1 MSFGIRNMQHREVVL
16 RQLRA
21 ALSSEVGSKV
31 GILEFV
37 NPQLDGTIGF
47 LAGNFFIPYIIP
59 VIGAIMSL
67 GKGNEYTYLAKS
79 IANFPTREEFLDM
92 MTHVGFVDCESHNFL
107 AGVVVLFLCEEK

>member
-47 LAGNFFIPYIIP
+47 LAGNFFIPS
-59 VIGAIMSL
+59 V
-67 GKGNEYTYLAKS
+67 
-79 IANFPTREEFLDM
+79 
-92 MTHVGFVDCESHNFL
+92 
-107 AGVVVLFLCEEK
+107 